1 MDSQSLRRALMSAAM
16 AFLLVGCASTPPDD
30 ESPIIVTPSSP
41 ATPTVEPS
49 MSTTATPPEA
59 PSPPAATPADLGDP
73 STWTVDFD
81 HVGPLTI
88 GMTIPELSALT
99 GDLYERVYEEG
110 DLYKSIDPDWEVYC
124 IMGTVQETAPL
135 NDFIWLA
142 EGLLGSEGVGLI
154 EFSAS
159 HGDGEFP
166 RTANGLGLGSS
177 LEEIQAV
184 YGEALELEPEKYDE
198 DITQAIIRRGE
209 FAMIFNVPEGDA
221 GATRVRVGRSPTV
234 FLVEYCS

>member
-81 HVGPLTI
+81 RVGPLTI
-88 GMTIPELSALT
+88 GLTVPELSALT
-99 GDLYERVYEEG
+99 GDLYERVYG
-110 DLYKSIDPDWEVYC
+110 DWGGGCLWGE
-124 IMGTVQETAPL
+124 VQETAPL
-135 NDFIWLA
+135 NNFDWLA
-142 EGLLGSEGVGLI
+142 EGPLGSERVGLI
-154 EFSAS
+154 EFYAS
-159 HGDGEFP
+159 NGDGEFP
-166 RTANGLGLGSS
+166 RTADGLGLGSS

-184 YGEALELEPEKYDE
+184 YGDALELEPEKYDE
-198 DITQAIIRRGE
+198 TITQATIRRGE
-209 FAMIFNVPEGDA
+209 FAMIFNVPEGGA
-221 GATRVRVGRSPTV
+221 GATRVRVGISPTV
-234 FLVEYCS
+234 FLVEHCS

>member
-1 MDSQSLRRALMSAAM
+1 MDSQNLRRALMSVAM
-16 AFLLVGCASTPPDD
+16 ACLLVGCASTPPDD

-81 HVGPLTI
+81 RVGPLTI
-88 GMTIPELSALT
+88 GLTVPELSALT
-99 GDLYERVYEEG
+99 GDLYERVYG
-110 DLYKSIDPDWEVYC
+110 DWGTDC

-135 NDFIWLA
+135 NQFVWL
-142 EGLLGSEGVGLI
+142 SEDSERVGLI

-159 HGDGEFP
+159 DGDGEFP
-166 RTANGLGLGSS
+166 RTADGLGLGSS

-184 YGEALELEPEKYDE
+184 YGDALELEPEKYDE
-198 DITQAIIRRGE
+198 TITQATIRRGE
-209 FAMIFNVPEGDA
+209 FAIVLDVPEGDA
-221 GATRVRVGRSPTV
+221 GATRVRVGSSPTV
-234 FLVEYCS
+234 FLVEHCS